1 MIVGLWENGN
11 NKDSWS
17 RACLVQWYELGDF
30 RSLRSRR
37 LEVVDERE
45 NGRARGSF
53 SRALFFLCPLLP
65 SAYDFRGLVK
75 GVGLNIGMGGV
86 SW

>member
-1 MIVGLWENGN
+1 MVITKTLEVELVWFSGM
-11 NKDSWS
+11 SW
-17 RACLVQWYELGDF
+17 A

-37 LEVVDERE
+37 LEVVAERE

-53 SRALFFLCPLLP
+53 SCALFFLCPLLP
-65 SAYDFRGLVK
+65 SDYDFRGLVK

-86 SW
+86 S

>member
-1 MIVGLWENGN
+1 M
-11 NKDSWS
+11 
-17 RACLVQWYELGDF
+17 A
-30 RSLRSRR
+30 
-37 LEVVDERE
+37 ERE
-45 NGRARGSF
+45 KGRARGSF

-86 SW
+86 S

>member
-17 RACLVQWYELGDF
+17 RACLVQWYELGDY
-30 RSLRSRR
+30 
-37 LEVVDERE
+37 LEVVAERE

-53 SRALFFLCPLLP
+53 SRALFFLCSLLP

>member
-1 MIVGLWENGN
+1 MIVGFWENGN

-17 RACLVQWYELGDF
+17 RACLVQWYELRDF

-37 LEVVDERE
+37 LEVVTERE

-53 SRALFFLCPLLP
+53 SHALFLLCPLLP

-75 GVGLNIGMGGV
+75 GVGLNIGKGGV
-86 SW
+86 PW

>member
-1 MIVGLWENGN
+1 M
-11 NKDSWS
+11 
-17 RACLVQWYELGDF
+17 VQWYEPGDF

-37 LEVVDERE
+37 LEVAGERE

-65 SAYDFRGLVK
+65 SAYNFRGLVK
-75 GVGLNIGMGGV
+75 GAGLNIGMGGV
-86 SW
+86 S